1 MANKNLQG
9 IKKFRFFGEDK
20 SEEPD
25 KNQKFLKPNLN
36 DMIPTTLRIYDKY
49 YYVSGQLKED
59 KLTNNTKLFRIA
71 KVHPIGK
78 IIEEYVPFTDC
89 IIDFDIIKIDN
100 KPYLIAIGT
109 DLKSKEDKSTA
120 KAEIKPNKET
130 KKIVVKPTPN
140 TIPSI
145 KIFDMSNPQIEI
157 EEKNEIVI
165 DDKKKDKEKDK
176 KKELGILKTNDII
189 YLFHKKENPADIFK
203 GNNLSNLS
211 DAYVPILDISC
222 FNVSPKLNSVSF
234 SFGNFLVEINLELSQ
249 KDKPI
254 QTQLFSI
261 LSPDKKNITN
271 IKYTIF
277 GPESFLYFT
286 TNDSTF
292 FKKLGDPKSNKL
304 SLVGDNDRHSG
315 ADTNNFDV
323 NSERSI
329 LLSTSATFYINE
341 YSWYNQEKE
350 YQQIITKVFD
360 RQARFTQFYKKYY
373 VFVLYEEEK
382 PSLCIYDPKNNIFIT
397 LDENYKSK
405 DILSI
410 VTGDDRIYVLENSS
424 NIKKIVCLKECDNKE
439 KFDHFYKRQFFDVA
453 YTFGKNLGYDKK
465 KLSEISKLYA
475 ENLYRKG
482 DFEKSIE
489 QYKLTINY
497 LDPSYVIQKFLDGS
511 KLNYLIEYLEALQNN
526 SEFRDKCNNERLK
539 DFTALLLNCYIK
551 QKQIKKLKQFVEEK
565 KIKDEVT
572 IKTAI
577 EVCKDT
583 NKIDLALSIAEKAKM
598 TDSLIQILMDI
609 KGDFK
614 ESLEQIEKIP
624 EIKKKF
630 ELLIA
635 YGEKFLEKKDV
646 IDEAMKV
653 ITKLIDEIIKIKNE
667 NPEDKRIK
675 NLKYEKIISIFISK
689 ESEEKLEYLLD
700 DIMEKDNGCPKQI
713 ILRRIELYVD
723 KYTENKYDSAE
734 KIKKIITNEK
744 FKDKLDKNYLLM
756 LFKISGFNQGV
767 TLLSEIMELDQ
778 DLLQIYMD
786 QYEYQK
792 INESCEQV
800 MKKNEGKKKKVN
812 YWLQAL
818 NYYISISS
826 KSTIGYL
833 GKYIEEVLDH
843 LSESKE
849 EDFSPMILLDILN
862 KARSTHGHIIEF
874 KVIKKYIINWIEK
887 QQESLK
893 NDKKETEDNYKKIEE
908 NNKQLKELQMTAK
921 SYTFTKCSLCGG
933 ALDIPFVYFLCGHGY
948 HQSCLNSESYEVV
961 ECSSCKSK
969 MRGYINKLEEGRKIA
984 NDPKQF
990 YDDINNEENE
1000 NKFDVFASY
1009 LGKGIFV
1016 NKNDPENEQKKEE
1029 NEINENNEIN
1039 AD

>member
-9 IKKFRFFGEDK
+9 IKKFNFFKEEKIEDA
-20 SEEPD
+20 D
-25 KNQKFLKPNLN
+25 KNQKFLPYNLN
-36 DMIPTTLRIYDKY
+36 HLTPTTLRIYDKY
-49 YYVSGQLKED
+49 YYVSGKLKED
-59 KLTNNTKLFRIA
+59 KSANKQNLFRIV
-71 KVHPIGK
+71 KVNQSGK
-78 IIEEYVPFTDC
+78 LLEEYVPFTDS
-89 IIDFDIIKIDN
+89 IIDFDIIKFDN
-100 KPYLIAIGT
+100 KPYIVAIGT
-109 DLKSKEDKSTA
+109 DLKSKEDKSQA
-120 KAEIKPNKET
+120 KAKINPNKEIR
-130 KKIVVKPTPN
+130 KIEVVPTPD
-140 TIPSI
+140 TISCI
-145 KIFDMSNPQIEI
+145 KIFDMSNPQTEV
-157 EEKNEIVI
+157 EQKNEIV
-165 DDKKKDKEKDK
+165 DEKKKDKEKDK

-189 YLFHKKENPADIFK
+189 YLFYKKENPGDIFK
-203 GNNLSNLS
+203 GNNLSNLP
-211 DAYVPILDISC
+211 DGYVPILDIPC
-222 FNVSPKLNSVSF
+222 FSVSPKLNSVSF
-234 SFGNFLVEINLELSQ
+234 SYGTYVVEINFELSQ

-261 LSPDKKNITN
+261 LSPDKKKITN
-271 IKYTIF
+271 LRYAIF
-277 GPESFLYFT
+277 GVESYLYFT
-286 TNDSTF
+286 TNDSIYY
-292 FKKLGDPKSNKL
+292 KKVGDPKANKP
-304 SLVGDNDRHSG
+304 SLVGDENLHYGSDP
-315 ADTNNFDV
+315 NNFDV

-329 LLSTSATFYINE
+329 IFSTSVTYYIEEFN
-341 YSWYNQEKE
+341 WMGND
-350 YQQIITKVFD
+350 YQLLTTKAFE
-360 RQARFTQFYKKYY
+360 RQTRFTKFFKKYY
-373 VFVLYEEEK
+373 VFVLYQEEK
-382 PSLCIYDPKNNIFIT
+382 PTLCVYDPQNNIFIT
-397 LDENYKSK
+397 LDDYKSK
-405 DILSI
+405 DFLSVI
-410 VTGDDRIYVLENSS
+410 IENERIYLLAVGSEGN
-424 NIKKIVCLKECDNKE
+424 KILCLKECDNKD
-439 KFDHFYKRQFFDVA
+439 KFDTFYKKNFFDVA
-453 YTFGKNLGYDKK
+453 YTFGKNLGYEKK

-475 ENLYRKG
+475 EHLYNKNQ
-482 DFEKSIE
+482 DYEKSIE

-526 SEFRDKCNNERLK
+526 LEFKKNCNDERLK

-551 QKQIKKLKQFVEEK
+551 QKQIKKLKEFVEK
-565 KIKDEVT
+565 KNIKDEVT

-583 NKIDLALSIAEKAKM
+583 NKIDLALSIADKANM
-598 TDSLIQILMDI
+598 IDSLIQILMDI

-614 ESLEQIEKIP
+614 ESLDRIEKIQ

-630 ELLIA
+630 DLLIA

-653 ITKLIDEIIKIKNE
+653 ITKLIEEIINIKNK
-667 NPEDKRIK
+667 NPNDERIK
-675 NLKYEKIISIFISK
+675 NLNYEKIISIFISK
-689 ESEEKLEYLLD
+689 ESEEKLEKLLD
-700 DIMEKDNGCPKQI
+700 DIMEKDNDCPKQI

-723 KYTENKYDSAE
+723 KYTENKYDSAD
-734 KIKKIITNEK
+734 KIKKILKNEK

-792 INESCEQV
+792 INESCKEV
-800 MKKNEGKKKKVN
+800 MKKNQGKKKKVN

-921 SYTFTKCSLCGG
+921 SYSFTRCPFCNG
-933 ALDIPFVYFLCGHGY
+933 ALDIPFVYFICGHGY
-948 HQSCLNSESYEVV
+948 HVNCLNSENNNDEY
-961 ECSSCKSK
+961 ECSVCKSK
-969 MRGYINKLEEGRKIA
+969 MNVYINKLEEGKKLSQDPSSFFKDIA
-984 NDPKQF
+984 KED
-990 YDDINNEENE
+990 NE

-1009 LGKGIFV
+1009 LGKGVFI
-1016 NKNDPENEQKKEE
+1016 NKNDPENEPKKEE
-1029 NEINENNEIN
+1029 NEDNEIN
-1039 AD
+1039 EDYN